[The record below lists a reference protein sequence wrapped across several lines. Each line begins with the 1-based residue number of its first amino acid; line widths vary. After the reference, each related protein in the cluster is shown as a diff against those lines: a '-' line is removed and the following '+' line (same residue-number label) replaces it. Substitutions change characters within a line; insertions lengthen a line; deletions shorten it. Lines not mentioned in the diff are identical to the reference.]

1 MTQAEAQALLAE
13 CRRKID
19 AMDLELREL
28 LNRRAG
34 IVDDVVRAKEAL
46 AMPVYEASREEDVVR
61 KVTNGNPGPLSDEAF
76 RHIFETIMRE
86 MRMIQQVYLDQRRGK
101 PRVSGEWR
109 VVTVAGV
116 GLIGGSFALALRQ
129 AGFKGKIIGVS
140 SPATDSSG
148 AEARG
153 DRSSTAAGGGGG
165 AIGRCLSGATHRSDS
180 GNAECDRWG
189 GAAGDADHGCRAAL
203 NGRLSSGRG

>member
-1 MTQAEAQALLAE
+1 MTQAEAQGLLAE

-19 AMDLELREL
+19 ALDLELREL

-61 KVTNGNPGPLSDEAF
+61 KVTSGNPGPLSDEAF

-101 PRVSGEWR
+101 
-109 VVTVAGV
+109 T
-116 GLIGGSFALALRQ
+116 
-129 AGFKGKIIGVS
+129 
-140 SPATDSSG
+140 
-148 AEARG
+148 
-153 DRSSTAAGGGGG
+153 
-165 AIGRCLSGATHRSDS
+165 
-180 GNAECDRWG
+180 
-189 GAAGDADHGCRAAL
+189 
-203 NGRLSSGRG
+203 

>member
-1 MTQAEAQALLAE
+1 MTQAEAKALLAE

-19 AMDLELREL
+19 ALDLELREL

-61 KVTNGNPGPLSDEAF
+61 KVTSGNQGPLSDEAF

-101 PRVSGEWR
+101 
-109 VVTVAGV
+109 
-116 GLIGGSFALALRQ
+116 
-129 AGFKGKIIGVS
+129 
-140 SPATDSSG
+140 
-148 AEARG
+148 AE
-153 DRSSTAAGGGGG
+153 
-165 AIGRCLSGATHRSDS
+165 
-180 GNAECDRWG
+180 
-189 GAAGDADHGCRAAL
+189 
-203 NGRLSSGRG
+203 